1 MARFGILSKPQRT
14 AAAKCGQQAPFVSSA
29 AVRSNLASA
38 VVDAPSAARALGEA
52 KFHAWSRPGL
62 AGDICCKDSKTD
74 RRATDWRI
82 DMRKVPSMIQH
93 GNRPYESAHLGNGNT
108 LASPDRC
115 VSGTSVCNLPG
126 RIAPSSFRCG
136 ATTLDDRAGMILG
149 PPQCGT

>member
-93 GNRPYESAHLGNGNT
+93 GNRSYESTHLSNGNT
-108 LASPDRC
+108 
-115 VSGTSVCNLPG
+115 
-126 RIAPSSFRCG
+126 
-136 ATTLDDRAGMILG
+136 RAGIAKSLRERNVLLRLAWSY
-149 PPQCGT
+149 CYFEFSLWRHDTR